1 MKNILLVPELREF
14 LAEGD
19 VQNLREFCESTHPAS
34 IAEFL
39 SGLTNDE
46 IQRVLSFADPRTRAQ
61 IFSYLDTD
69 IQLGVASSMARSEL
83 AELVSNMSHDERVDL
98 IKKMPEEEIQI
109 LMPAIAQAEREDIRK
124 LASYPEGTAGAVM
137 TSDYAALSPDLTVED
152 AIRKLRLEAPDKET
166 IYYAYV
172 VDDKRKLVGFISLK
186 DLMLARSQRKVGD
199 IMHPD
204 VISARIDEDQEDVAR
219 KIGKYDL
226 LAIPVVNGGGS
237 LVGIVTHDDAFDIL
251 REEQT
256 EDMEK
261 FMGLTGSV
269 QEEDY
274 LSIPAVVHF
283 RRRAV
288 WVVTL
293 AMMGLI
299 SGAILEMF
307 EDTLTTV
314 FVLAFYLPMLIG
326 TGGNTGSQAAT
337 VVVRALALRQIKAA
351 DVFRVIWKELWVSI
365 MLSLILV
372 VVSLVRVVLFTP
384 SIETTGGFSLGRVS
398 TVVALALGLQVIS
411 ATLIGA
417 LLPLFA
423 SKLKIDPAVV
433 ASPALQTSVDIT
445 GMLIY
450 FTTAKLLLG
459 V

>member
-1 MKNILLVPELREF
+1 MKNVLLVPELREF

-19 VQNLREFCESTHPAS
+19 VQNLREFCESTHPAQ

-39 SGLTNDE
+39 GGLTHEE

-61 IFSYLDTD
+61 IFGYLDTD
-69 IQLGVASSMARSEL
+69 IQLALASSMARSEL
-83 AELVSNMSHDERVDL
+83 AELVSHMSHDERVDL

-137 TSDYAALSPDLTVED
+137 TSDYSALSPDLTVEE

-172 VDDKRKLVGFISLK
+172 VDDQRRLLGFVSLK

-204 VISARIDEDQEDVAR
+204 VISARVDEDQEEVAH
-219 KIGKYDL
+219 KIEKYDL

-261 FMGLTGSV
+261 FMGFTGAV
-269 QEEDY
+269 QDENY
-274 LSIPAVVHF
+274 LSIPAVAHF

-288 WVVTL
+288 WVVAL
-293 AMMGLI
+293 AAMGLV
-299 SGAILEMF
+299 SGAILEIF

-337 VVVRALALRQIKAA
+337 VVIRALALKQVEAA
-351 DVFRVIWKELWVSI
+351 DVLRVVWKELKVSF
-365 MLSLILV
+365 MLSMILV
-372 VVSLVRVVLFTP
+372 LVALVRVVLFTP
-384 SIETTGGFSLGRVS
+384 TAKMTGGFSLERVS
-398 TVVALALGLQVIS
+398 AVVALALGLQVIS
-411 ATLIGA
+411 STLIGA

-423 SKLKIDPAVV
+423 HKLKIDPAVV

-459 V
+459 I